1 VLPFFPHGACRWEIS
16 RRSVA
21 ADACAC
27 RHATGKGVSG
37 AGKRARQPASGSRRL
52 ADVPHPEDLN
62 FPAALWA
69 QSNREAI
76 NRDTQEPV
84 PHAPC
89 VVIMVSVE
97 LRERR
102 DHRSPTLSLS
112 RVWHVACRHF
122 PSRIDDNKHGA
133 WCRQIVSPVMLG
145 DRRCA
150 MDLCETRV
158 NVGFTWKGVRI

>member
-1 VLPFFPHGACRWEIS
+1 M
-16 RRSVA
+16 
-21 ADACAC
+21 
-27 RHATGKGVSG
+27 SG

-69 QSNREAI
+69 HGNREAI

-89 VVIMVSVE
+89 VIIMVSVE

-102 DHRSPTLSLS
+102 ERPHSHAVVVSCLARRLPSLPAS
-112 RVWHVACRHF
+112 YR
-122 PSRIDDNKHGA
+122 
-133 WCRQIVSPVMLG
+133 
-145 DRRCA
+145 
-150 MDLCETRV
+150 
-158 NVGFTWKGVRI
+158 